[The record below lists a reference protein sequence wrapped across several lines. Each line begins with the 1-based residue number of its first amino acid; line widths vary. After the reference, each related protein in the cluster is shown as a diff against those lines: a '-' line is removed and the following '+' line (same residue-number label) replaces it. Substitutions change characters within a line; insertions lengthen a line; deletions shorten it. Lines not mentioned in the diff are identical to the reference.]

1 MTQAKAYRVEWRE
14 KADKIGLEEAR
25 ILFGQALK
33 AKRLSTLVRFRK
45 RLKAEPM
52 RQSELA
58 RRLGISQKTL
68 GNIEEGSTFP
78 SFPLY
83 IAICRELELGK
94 IPLVS

>member
-1 MTQAKAYRVEWRE
+1 MPKQKKQRLEWTRR
-14 KADKIGLEEAR
+14 AAAIGLEEAR
-25 ILFGQALK
+25 I
-33 AKRLSTLVRFRK
+33 RLGAAIRDARRATMVRWRQQLV
-45 RLKAEPM
+45 ATPM

-78 SFPLY
+78 SLPLY
-83 IAICRELELGK
+83 IAICREFKLGK

>member
-1 MTQAKAYRVEWRE
+1 MTQAKEYRVEWRE
-14 KADKIGLEEAR
+14 KGDKIALEEAR
-25 ILFGQALK
+25 ILLGK
-33 AKRLSTLVRFRK
+33 AVRERRLATFVRFRK

-83 IAICRELELGK
+83 IAICRELQLGH